1 VVIRTYE
8 LVFEY
13 DDEEV
18 ETLIQNLKA
27 ESVYPLSF
35 RSLNSTEWR
44 DTGNTAYKVTRGIR

>member
-1 VVIRTYE
+1 MIRTYE